1 MLQRDEMGLALMKKD
16 WFKMGGGDGALGTR
30 GRADQISMCLYVLN
44 ATAYTATYTATYDK
58 ADCQ

>member
-1 MLQRDEMGLALMKKD
+1 MGLALMKKD

-30 GRADQISMCLYVLN
+30 GLRAGQISVCLYVSN
-44 ATAYTATYTATYDK
+44 STAYTATYTATYDK